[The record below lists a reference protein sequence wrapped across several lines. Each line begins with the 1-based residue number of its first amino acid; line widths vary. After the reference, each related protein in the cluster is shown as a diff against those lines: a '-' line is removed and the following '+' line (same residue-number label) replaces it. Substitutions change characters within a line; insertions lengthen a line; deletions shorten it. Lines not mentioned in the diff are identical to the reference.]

1 MLFFYVLLNIFQ
13 LSFPDFEAHKFY
25 LSTTE
30 IEYKKELKT
39 FQIITQLFIDDLELL
54 LQQQEKSLR
63 LFPDSNAKQSDS
75 LLKFHLKKEFQLIIN
90 GDPQEIYYLGKEY
103 KNDIVVCYLEL
114 YLDDIPSTIEI
125 KNSMFFDLFDSQ
137 QNIIHY
143 KNKVGRNS
151 FLLNSKSPTLVVN
164 LIN

>member
-1 MLFFYVLLNIFQ
+1 MLFLYILLNIFQ
-13 LSFPDFEAHKFY
+13 LYFADLEVHKFY

-30 IEYKKELKT
+30 IEYKKELKA
-39 FQIITQLFIDDLELL
+39 FQIITQLF

-63 LFPDSNAKQSDS
+63 LFQDSNTKHSDS

-90 GDPQEIYYLGKEY
+90 GEPQEISYLGKEY

-114 YLDDIPSTIEI
+114 YLDEIPSTIEI

-143 KNKVGRNS
+143 KNEASRNS
-151 FLLNSKSPTLVVN
+151 FLLHSKSPTLAIN
-164 LIN
+164 LSN

>member
-13 LSFPDFEAHKFY
+13 LSFADFEAHKFY

-90 GDPQEIYYLGKEY
+90 GDPQEISYLGKEY

-114 YLDDIPSTIEI
+114 YIDELPRALEI
-125 KNSMFFDLFDSQ
+125 KNRMFFDLFDTQ
-137 QNIIHY
+137 QNIIHF
-143 KNKVGRNS
+143 KSEVRRKS
-151 FLLNSKSPTLVVN
+151 FLLRPEAPTLVID
-164 LIN
+164 LTK

>member
-13 LSFPDFEAHKFY
+13 LSFTDFETHKFY

-30 IEYKKELKT
+30 IEYKKEFKT
-39 FQIITQLFIDDLELL
+39 FQIMTQLFIDDLELL

-63 LFPDSNAKQSDS
+63 LFPDSNAKHSDS
-75 LLKFHLKKEFQLIIN
+75 MLMFHLKKEFQLIVN
-90 GDPQEIYYLGKEY
+90 GEPQKISYLGKEY

-114 YLDDIPSTIEI
+114 YLDKIPSTIEI

-143 KNKVGRNS
+143 RNKASRKS
-151 FLLNSKSPTLVVN
+151 FLLHSKSPTLVIN
-164 LIN
+164 LTK

>member
-1 MLFFYVLLNIFQ
+1 MLFFYVLLNIVQ
-13 LSFPDFEAHKFY
+13 LYFSDLDAHKFY

-39 FQIITQLFIDDLELL
+39 FQIMTQLFIDDLELL

-63 LFPDSNAKQSDS
+63 LFPDLNTKNSDS
-75 LLKFHLKKEFQLIIN
+75 LIKFHLKKEFQLIIN
-90 GDPQEIYYLGKEY
+90 GEPQKISYLGKEY

-114 YLDDIPSTIEI
+114 FLDKIPRTIEI

-143 KNKVGRNS
+143 RNKASRKS
-151 FLLNSKSPTLVVN
+151 FLLHSKSPTLVIN
-164 LIN
+164 LTK